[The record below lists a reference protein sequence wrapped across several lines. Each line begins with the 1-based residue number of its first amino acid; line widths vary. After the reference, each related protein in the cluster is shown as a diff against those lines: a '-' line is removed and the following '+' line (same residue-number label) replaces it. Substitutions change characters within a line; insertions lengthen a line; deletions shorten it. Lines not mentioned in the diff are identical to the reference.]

1 MRPIVGMIAITM
13 LGVAAHADEHI
24 VLPDPGAPEGA
35 VSTARSERPFDS
47 YDLPIARYSPNAVGA
62 RRVEGRIVW
71 SGLKLNDEGATTAQV
86 IAGYQDRLAALGFAP
101 LLDCA
106 NQDCGGFDFRFA
118 VQLMPPPAMLMD
130 AADFAQL
137 TVAKGDAG
145 SETFVSVLVSRLLRT
160 IHIQTVVVAP
170 AEAPLAMTAA
180 PEPEASAQPVI
191 LEQDQANLLDLLMA
205 NGHVPVRGLN
215 FETGGAAL
223 TEDSRPALDALG
235 EVLAGN
241 PELSVVIVGHSDNQG
256 ALDANLAL
264 SKRRAEAV
272 RDALVERGVDA
283 ARLDAQGAGFLAPI
297 TTNATKEGR
306 AVNRRVELVLR

>member
-1 MRPIVGMIAITM
+1 MRPILGIIALAM
-13 LGVAAHADEHI
+13 LGVAALADEHI
-24 VLPDPGAPEGA
+24 VPPDPGAPEGA
-35 VSTARSERPFDS
+35 VSTARSERPFDA
-47 YDLPIARYSPNAVGA
+47 YDLPVARYTPDAAGT

-71 SGLKLNDEGATTAQV
+71 SGFKLTDEGATTAQV
-86 IAGYQDRLAALGFAP
+86 IAGYRDRLAALGFAP

-118 VQLMPPPAMLMD
+118 VQLLPPPAMLMD

-137 TVAKGDAG
+137 TASKGTEG
-145 SETFVSVLVSRLLRT
+145 NETFVSILVSQLLGT

-170 AEAPLAMTAA
+170 AEASLAMAAA
-180 PEPEASAQPVI
+180 PEPEATAQPVV
-191 LEQDQANLLDLLMA
+191 LAQDQANLLDLLKA

-241 PELSVVIVGHSDNQG
+241 PDLNVVIVGHSDNQG
-256 ALDANLAL
+256 GLDANLAL
-264 SKRRAEAV
+264 SKHRAEAV

-283 ARLDAQGAGFLAPI
+283 TRLEAHGVAYLAPI
-297 TTNATKEGR
+297 TTNATEEGR